1 MSQDG
6 GLGEKGPVI
15 YVCRD
20 GVAHM
25 MRKHWG
31 TTRVVTKQKKEKLGK
46 TELSTQQPFTY
57 PWYF

>member
-6 GLGEKGPVI
+6 GLREKGPVI

-20 GVAHM
+20 EVTYM
-25 MRKHWG
+25 LLKYWG

-46 TELSTQQPFTY
+46 TELNTQQPLTY